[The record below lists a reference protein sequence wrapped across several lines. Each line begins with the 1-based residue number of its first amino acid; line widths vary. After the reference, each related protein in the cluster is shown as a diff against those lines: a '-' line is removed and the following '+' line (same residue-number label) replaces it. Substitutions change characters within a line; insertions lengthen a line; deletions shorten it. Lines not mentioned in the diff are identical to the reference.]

1 MDTPR
6 PDGAVIS
13 ENVPF
18 RLLRYSAWR
27 DVLDA
32 GRPGQFRELIS
43 SASCHPSPS
52 ASKNA
57 APEPIVSGKY
67 FRPNAP
73 LLCRKR
79 MPAAEVTSVNVG
91 NDATAAGATCRAAAS
106 DMKHSAY
113 AAAIHA
119 TCRITGPPVRG
130 RRARVSTGARCC
142 RADAVAGMDL

>member
-1 MDTPR
+1 METPR
-6 PDGAVIS
+6 PERAVILV
-13 ENVPF
+13 NVPS
-18 RLLRYSAWR
+18 RLLRYSACS
-27 DVLDA
+27 DALDA

-91 NDATAAGATCRAAAS
+91 NHATAAGATWRAAAS
-106 DMKHSAY
+106 DMTHSAH

-119 TCRITGPPVRG
+119 TC
-130 RRARVSTGARCC
+130 
-142 RADAVAGMDL
+142 